1 MDGQRQRSG
10 GGRRRRRKNRSENRA
25 AAEPILIVARRPNSP
40 LIVTS
45 ERGAA
50 TAIAPPRRNRSHGPA
65 SAPRQPPAPREDHGG
80 GADVE
85 SLDADKPA
93 ETPAHAEGTNG
104 TNGRRERS
112 ARIVQVTRGDAD
124 GRERERLRLMDR
136 LMGSETRGA
145 ITRAANEYASAGFE
159 FPAEQSVQ
167 LQLLEHFDED
177 SARDAIEVLKGLLES
192 EAPLKRPIMEQ
203 RLRRLEEY
211 AEEPATRAAAAEL
224 RRAIRA

>member
-10 GGRRRRRKNRSENRA
+10 GGRRRRRKNRSENKA

-50 TAIAPPRRNRSHGPA
+50 TAMPARRNRSHGPT
-65 SAPRQPPAPREDHGG
+65 PRHAPAPQFHGARVE
-80 GADVE
+80 ADAVE
-85 SLDADKPA
+85 KVE
-93 ETPAHAEGTNG
+93 ETPAHAEGNANG
-104 TNGRRERS
+104 SANGRRERS

-124 GRERERLRLMDR
+124 ARERERLRLMDR
-136 LMGSETRGA
+136 LMCSETRGA
-145 ITRAANEYASAGFE
+145 ITRAAKEYASAGFE

-177 SARDAIEVLKGLLES
+177 SARGAIEVLKGLLES